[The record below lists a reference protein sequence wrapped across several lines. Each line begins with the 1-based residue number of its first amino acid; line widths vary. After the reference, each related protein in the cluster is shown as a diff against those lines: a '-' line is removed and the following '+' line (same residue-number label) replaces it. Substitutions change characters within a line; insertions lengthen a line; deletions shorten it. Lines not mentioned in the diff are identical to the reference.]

1 MRYGSGS
8 GDGKNREHIKYE
20 CLISFMRR
28 GSGTACGGVADFFP
42 RTTDR
47 ATCAAATRHLQRKVG
62 VVCLFC
68 HFFLFNFLDSYQEV
82 PKFPRAGNRDEG
94 QLRKTEFK
102 LYEVVIGTVFRPL
115 LYGIVQPKALL
126 SFGSSSLFFPP

>member
-1 MRYGSGS
+1 
-8 GDGKNREHIKYE
+8 
-20 CLISFMRR
+20 MRR
-28 GSGTACGGVADFFP
+28 RCGFFFLP
-42 RTTDR
+42 HRGASR
-47 ATCAAATRHLQRKVG
+47 AAAARPPLRKAG
-62 VVCLFC
+62 VVCLPANFS
-68 HFFLFNFLDSYQEV
+68 LKFLDSYQQL
-82 PKFPRAGNRDEG
+82 PKFPRASNRDEG